1 MKIPDDS
8 EHISLHTEENALV
21 YRKNTEEK
29 GMDRM
34 RFALCDDSE
43 IERRI
48 IRFLLDKYIKEHDY
62 SVEVEEFV
70 SGEEL
75 LKNHV
80 TDFDLVIL
88 DIYMDGMN
96 GIDTAKE
103 LMRTHP
109 KEKIIFCSASNEFA
123 EESYDVEAFRYLVK
137 PISEEKLFQSLD
149 KFFQPYSEELEY
161 KYQRTVR
168 KMLLKD
174 VYWIEAAGRHTII
187 HTVKE
192 QVETNTSL
200 SEFAKKLSGTNF
212 VKPIRYAL
220 VHWQAVAAVTNDAM
234 VLKDGTKIPVS
245 RENRK
250 EIQEAFMRLSSM

>member
-1 MKIPDDS
+1 M
-8 EHISLHTEENALV
+8 N
-21 YRKNTEEK
+21 
-29 GMDRM
+29 RM
-34 RFALCDDSE
+34 RFALCDDSD

-62 SVEVEEFV
+62 SVEVEEFA

-80 TDFDLVIL
+80 MDYDLVIL
-88 DIYMDGMN
+88 DIYMGGLN

-149 KFFQPYSEELEY
+149 KFFQLCSAVQVLEY
-161 KYQRTVR
+161 KYQRTIR
-168 KMLLKD
+168 KLLLRD
-174 VYWIEAAGRHTII
+174 VMWIEAAGRHTII
-187 HTVKE
+187 HTE
-192 QVETNTSL
+192 QAQIETNTSL
-200 SEFAKKLSGTNF
+200 SEFARKLSGGGF

-220 VHWQAVAAVTNDAM
+220 VHLQAVAEVTNDTM
-234 VLKDGTKIPVS
+234 VLKDGAKIPVS
-245 RENRK
+245 REKRK
-250 EIQEAFMRLSSM
+250 EIQEAFVRFGSV

>member
-1 MKIPDDS
+1 
-8 EHISLHTEENALV
+8 
-21 YRKNTEEK
+21 
-29 GMDRM
+29 MDRM
-34 RFALCDDSE
+34 RIALCDDSD

-62 SVEVEEFV
+62 SVVVEEFV

-80 TDFDLVIL
+80 MDYDLVIL
-88 DIYMDGMN
+88 DIYMSGLN

-149 KFFQPYSEELEY
+149 KFFQRYSEQQVLEY

-174 VYWIEAAGRHTII
+174 VLWIEAEGRHTII
-187 HTVKE
+187 HTQKE

-200 SEFAKKLSGTNF
+200 SEFAKKLSGVEF

-220 VHWQAVAAVTNDAM
+220 VHWQAVAAVTNDTM

-250 EIQEAFMRLSSM
+250 EIQEAFMRFGSL